1 MADTDFLVVFAYDIV
16 SDRNRRRIAE
26 IPEAHATRVQRSV
39 FEGRMKLKAAE
50 HLLRRLDRER
60 EDGDSIRMYVLT
72 EQGRERSRSLGGA
85 PIPERTEF
93 WLL

>member
-1 MADTDFLVVFAYDIV
+1 
-16 SDRNRRRIAE
+16 
-26 IPEAHATRVQRSV
+26 
-39 FEGRMKLKAAE
+39 
-50 HLLRRLDRER
+50 
-60 EDGDSIRMYVLT
+60 MYVLT